1 MKTLLDK
8 DGNFMFTFEGED
20 IDVSSDEYIDCT
32 IVEGDDAL
40 QTIDQEMEQA
50 DMDFANADNDE
61 HEAEILDLKQRLE
74 VLEQKVADLENGN

>member
-1 MKTLLDK
+1 MKTVLDK

-20 IDVSSDEYIDCT
+20 IDVSGDEYADCT
-32 IVEGDDAL
+32 VIDGDDPL

-50 DMDFANADNDE
+50 DIDFANADNDE

-74 VLEQKVADLENGN
+74 VLEQKVADLESGN